1 MCACVFLLSFVHSIL
16 LGSNEIVFGW
26 FSHGFFSVR
35 IFPISIE
42 SGLVTHL
49 HTHSLAHVS
58 HTYYVCE
65 SKRRHKPVFY
75 LPKRHSRLAAS
86 ASFHVSFSLSFS
98 FCLYWFIEH
107 VKIAGNELHTQ
118 SQKALSTRFRI
129 KRVFFCAFG
138 EWTVFPRVNFGI
150 NVYTWVSSEED
161 KWSVGILSRRTNR
174 FSIRICVILISY
186 FMPKISIP
194 TRKKALSRYSLSHI
208 LNSFGAEVMKI
219 MSRKMIHNL
228 RPYSCSM
235 NWNRFLRSTFRFV
248 WA

>member
-1 MCACVFLLSFVHSIL
+1 MLCVRAFFCFPSFILSFWVQMRLYS
-16 LGSNEIVFGW
+16 VD
-26 FSHGFFSVR
+26 SHMVFFSVR

-129 KRVFFCAFG
+129 KRVCFLCLRWVNGISEGEFRNQREHLGFLGGRQMIGWYSQQANQPFFNPNMRDF
-138 EWTVFPRVNFGI
+138 NFLFHAENFHPHPIKGI
-150 NVYTWVSSEED
+150 EP
-161 KWSVGILSRRTNR
+161 LQ
-174 FSIRICVILISY
+174 
-186 FMPKISIP
+186 
-194 TRKKALSRYSLSHI
+194 
-208 LNSFGAEVMKI
+208 
-219 MSRKMIHNL
+219 
-228 RPYSCSM
+228 
-235 NWNRFLRSTFRFV
+235 FV
-248 WA
+248 THFE

>member
-1 MCACVFLLSFVHSIL
+1 MCACVFLLLYLLSFVHSIL

-129 KRVFFCAFG
+129 KRVFFVLSVSERYFRGWISESTWTLGFLRRKANYRLVFSAG
-138 EWTVFPRVNFGI
+138 EPTVFQ
-150 NVYTWVSSEED
+150 SEYA
-161 KWSVGILSRRTNR
+161 W
-174 FSIRICVILISY
+174 F
-186 FMPKISIP
+186 
-194 TRKKALSRYSLSHI
+194 
-208 LNSFGAEVMKI
+208 
-219 MSRKMIHNL
+219 
-228 RPYSCSM
+228 
-235 NWNRFLRSTFRFV
+235 
-248 WA
+248 